1 MTTGKLCEHFE
12 TSRFAIMKHLK
23 VLQQAGLVMVERSGR
38 ERFNHLNPVP
48 IQSIYRR
55 WIRPFEQL
63 PADRM
68 IRLKQL
74 AEQAKEK
81 AP

>member
-1 MTTGKLCEHFE
+1 
-12 TSRFAIMKHLK
+12 MKHLK

-38 ERFNHLNPVP
+38 ERFNHPNPVP
-48 IQSIYRR
+48 IQLIYRR

-68 IRLKQL
+68 IRLKHL
-74 AEQAKEK
+74 AEQTKEK